1 MHKLKEILA
10 PVGRGLVKLG
20 KALMLPIA
28 VLPIAGLL
36 LRLGQPDL
44 LDIAFMAAAGQ
55 AVFTNLPIIF
65 ALGVAIGFAEE
76 NHGAAA
82 LAAYVGYV
90 ILTASL
96 GVLDETIDMGV
107 LGGIIVG
114 ITAGLLYNKYKSIKL
129 PSYLAFFGGRRFVP
143 IITGAVCL
151 LIAGA
156 AYFIWPPIAR
166 VIGAFGDWTITSG
179 NTGLFFYG
187 AANRLLIPLGLH
199 HILNNLVWFQ
209 FRSFEIVKE
218 GVVTVVQGDL
228 TRFFAGDPMAG
239 PFMAG
244 FFPIMMF
251 GLPAACL
258 AMIATAKTARK
269 KAIGGLLLS
278 MALTCFLTGITE
290 PIEFSFMFLA
300 FPLYVLHS
308 LLTGLSMVVM
318 NTLEVKLGFTFSAG
332 LFDYLLS
339 YGLGKNGLYLIPVGI
354 VYALVYYF
362 LFKWAI
368 VRFNLTTPGREP
380 EETDQEAAPLPAAA
394 APAGDAVNAH
404 TDSHASAAA
413 PAQEPGAAAAPAAEA
428 SPAAAPYPPADDQS
442 RGAQY
447 LRGLG
452 GKDNIKTIDA
462 CATRL
467 RLEVVNADCIDTPA
481 LKALGARGVVKA
493 AGGSVQVI
501 IGPEADLIS
510 DEIKKYLK

>member
-1 MHKLKEILA
+1 MTKLKTFLA

-44 LDIAFMAAAGQ
+44 LNIAFMAAAGQ
-55 AVFTNLPIIF
+55 AVFSNLPIIF

-90 ILTASL
+90 ILTSSL
-96 GVLDETIDMGV
+96 KVLDPSIDMGV
-107 LGGIIVG
+107 LGGIIIGV
-114 ITAGLLYNKYKSIKL
+114 TAGLLYNKYKNIRL

-143 IITGAVCL
+143 IVTGAASL

-156 AYFIWPPIAR
+156 AYFVWPPIAR
-166 VIGAFGDWTITSG
+166 VIAAFGDWTITSG
-179 NTGLFFYG
+179 NIGLFFYG
-187 AANRLLIPLGLH
+187 FANRLLIPLGLH

-209 FRSFEIVKE
+209 FGEFEVVKE
-218 GVVTVVQGDL
+218 GVATIMRGDL

-258 AMIATAKTARK
+258 AMISAAKTARK

-278 MALTCFLTGITE
+278 MALTSFLTGITE

-308 LLTGLSMVVM
+308 LLTGLSMVIM
-318 NTLEVKLGFTFSAG
+318 NVLEVKLGFTFSAG

-339 YGLGKNGLYLIPVGI
+339 YGLGKNGLWLLPVGA
-354 VYALVYYF
+354 VYGLLYYV

-368 VRFNLTTPGREP
+368 VKFNLQTPGREP
-380 EETDQEAAPLPAAA
+380 EEFNQEADMPLSV
-394 APAGDAVNAH
+394 PAGKDEKE
-404 TDSHASAAA
+404 
-413 PAQEPGAAAAPAAEA
+413 QAAPAAEPSCQA
-428 SPAAAPYPPADDQS
+428 QTSSVPAPDDHSRAAE
-442 RGAQY
+442 Y

-467 RLEVVNADCIDTPA
+467 RLEVADDSVVNAPA
-481 LKALGARGVVKA
+481 LKACGARGVIK
-493 AGGSVQVI
+493 AGGGAVQVI

>member
-1 MHKLKEILA
+1 MQNIKTFLA
-10 PVGRGLVKLG
+10 PLGRGLVKLG

-44 LDIAFMAAAGQ
+44 LNIAFVAEAGQ
-55 AVFTNLPIIF
+55 AVFTYLPIIF
-65 ALGVAIGFAEE
+65 ALGIAIGFADE

-96 GVLDETIDMGV
+96 HVLDESIDMGV

-114 ITAGLLYNKYKSIKL
+114 VTAGLLYNKYKSIKL

-143 IITGAVCL
+143 IVTGAACL
-151 LIAGA
+151 VIAGL
-156 AYFIWPPIAR
+156 AYFVWPPIAR

-179 NTGLFFYG
+179 NIGLFFYG
-187 AANRLLIPLGLH
+187 FANRLLIPLGLH

-209 FRSFEIVKE
+209 FGDFEIIKE
-218 GVVTVVQGDL
+218 GVATVLHGDL

-244 FFPIMMF
+244 FFPVMMF

-278 MALTCFLTGITE
+278 MALTSFLTGITE

-318 NTLEVKLGFTFSAG
+318 NTLDVKLGFTFSAG

-354 VYALVYYF
+354 VYGLVYYF

-368 VRFNLTTPGREP
+368 VKFNLTTPGREP
-380 EETDQEAAPLPAAA
+380 EETEQEAAPTGQETQNAAPAVQEQAAA
-394 APAGDAVNAH
+394 A
-404 TDSHASAAA
+404 AAA
-413 PAQEPGAAAAPAAEA
+413 DDV
-428 SPAAAPYPPADDQS
+428 PPADDQS
-442 RGAQY
+442 RGANY

-452 GKDNIKTIDA
+452 GKSNIKTIDA

-467 RLEVVNADCIDTPA
+467 RLVVADAEKINVPA

-493 AGGSVQVI
+493 SGGVAQVI

>member
-1 MHKLKEILA
+1 MQTLKTFLA
-10 PVGRGLVKLG
+10 PFGRGLVKLG

-44 LDIAFMAAAGQ
+44 LNIAFVAEAGQ
-55 AVFTNLPIIF
+55 AVFTNLPVIF
-65 ALGVAIGFAEE
+65 ALGIAIGFADE

-82 LAAYVGYV
+82 LAAYVGYI

-96 GVLDETIDMGV
+96 HVLDESIDMGV

-114 ITAGLLYNKYKSIKL
+114 VTAGLLYNKYKSIKL

-143 IITGAVCL
+143 IVTGAVCL
-151 LIAGA
+151 VIAGL
-156 AYFIWPPIAR
+156 AYFVWPPIAR

-179 NTGLFFYG
+179 NIGLFFYG
-187 AANRLLIPLGLH
+187 FANRLLIPLGLH

-209 FRSFEIVKE
+209 FGDFEIIKE
-218 GVVTVVQGDL
+218 GVATVVHGDL

-244 FFPIMMF
+244 FFPVMMF

-258 AMIATAKTARK
+258 AMIATAKTARR

-278 MALTCFLTGITE
+278 MALTSFLTGITE

-308 LLTGLSMVVM
+308 LLTGLSMVIM
-318 NTLEVKLGFTFSAG
+318 NTLDVKLGFTFSAG

-354 VYALVYYF
+354 VYGVVYYF

-368 VRFNLTTPGREP
+368 VKFNLTTPGREP
-380 EETDQEAAPLPAAA
+380 EETDQEAAPTAQETQNA
-394 APAGDAVNAH
+394 APAV
-404 TDSHASAAA
+404 
-413 PAQEPGAAAAPAAEA
+413 QEQAPAATGEDF
-428 SPAAAPYPPADDQS
+428 PPADDQS
-442 RGAQY
+442 RGAKY

-452 GKDNIKTIDA
+452 GKSNIKTIDA

-467 RLEVVNADCIDTPA
+467 RLEVVDAEKINTPA

-493 AGGSVQVI
+493 AGGAVQVI